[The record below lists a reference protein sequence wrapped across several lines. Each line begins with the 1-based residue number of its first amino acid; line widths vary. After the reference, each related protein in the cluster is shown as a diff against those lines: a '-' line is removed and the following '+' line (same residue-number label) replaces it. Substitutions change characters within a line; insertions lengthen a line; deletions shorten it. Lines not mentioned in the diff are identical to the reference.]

1 MGDEEEVNGFAEA
14 MDTLNRKKKANEIAI
29 FAMEKQI
36 GRPPIRR
43 ANERGLSDWVCSICN
58 KSVVLCEKYCDRC
71 GQKIDWR
78 GIRD

>member
-1 MGDEEEVNGFAEA
+1 MNGFAET
-14 MDTLNRKKKANEIAI
+14 MDILDRKRKANEIAI
-29 FAMEKQI
+29 FAMKKQI
-36 GRPPIRR
+36 EEPPIRR

-58 KSVVLCEKYCDRC
+58 KSVALCEKYCDRC